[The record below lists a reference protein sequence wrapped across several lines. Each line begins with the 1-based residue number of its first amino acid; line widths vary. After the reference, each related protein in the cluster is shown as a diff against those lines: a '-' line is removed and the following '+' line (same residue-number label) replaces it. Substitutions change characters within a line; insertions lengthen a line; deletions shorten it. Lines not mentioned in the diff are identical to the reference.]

1 MMQTAMDES
10 AYQEMKSM
18 MGDAYRDV
26 IDLCL
31 QTFPQQ
37 LSQIH
42 DGINDNNADSV
53 FAAAHRL
60 KSACGSIGAYGLA
73 ERAEAVELHARD
85 GSADIPATALNALET
100 AITEVTDFLQQE
112 LA

>member
-1 MMQTAMDES
+1 MDES
-10 AYQEMKSM
+10 AYREMKSM

-31 QTFPQQ
+31 QTFPEQ
-37 LSQIH
+37 LGQIH
-42 DGINDNNADSV
+42 NGINDNNAESV

-73 ERAEAVELHARD
+73 ERAQVVELHARD
-85 GSADIPATALNALET
+85 GSADIPANDLSALES
-100 AITEVTDFLQQE
+100 AITEVTNFLQRE
-112 LA
+112 LE

>member
-1 MMQTAMDES
+1 MVNSFSDLLAAGSSTCFGDLGLAGS
-10 AYQEMKSM
+10 NSM
-18 MGDAYRDV
+18 CVTRF
-26 IDLCL
+26 
-31 QTFPQQ
+31 TP
-37 LSQIH
+37 
-42 DGINDNNADSV
+42 DSV

-73 ERAEAVELHARD
+73 ERAEVVELHARE
-85 GSADIPATALNALET
+85 GSADIPAKALNELET

>member
-1 MMQTAMDES
+1 MQSAMDES
-10 AYQEMKSM
+10 AYHEMKSM
-18 MGDAYRDV
+18 MGDASRDV

-31 QTFPQQ
+31 QTFPEQ

-42 DGINDNNADSV
+42 DGMNDNNADSV

-73 ERAEAVELHARD
+73 ERAQVVELHARE
-85 GSADIPATALNALET
+85 GSADIPADALAALET
-100 AITEVTDFLQQE
+100 AITEVTTFLQQE
-112 LA
+112 QA